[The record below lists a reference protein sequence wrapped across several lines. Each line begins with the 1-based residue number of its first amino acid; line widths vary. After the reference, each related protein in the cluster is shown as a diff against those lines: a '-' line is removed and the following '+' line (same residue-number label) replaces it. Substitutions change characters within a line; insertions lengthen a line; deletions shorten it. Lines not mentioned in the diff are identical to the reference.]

1 MKVGFVVNDVAT
13 ELAAYTTTRLAM
25 TATLRGHEAWLI
37 GVADFIYDPDGSIHA
52 RGARVGEDRCDDPQ
66 TFLAA
71 IQGPDAIRERITVD
85 DLDVLMLRNDPA
97 DDATERPW
105 AQTSGILF
113 GQLAAARGVIVL
125 NDPEHLADAINKTYF
140 QHFPEAVRPDT
151 CISRNADDIKA
162 FVDAHGGDAVIKPLQ
177 GSGGHGVFV
186 IRKTEHGNLNQMID
200 AVIRDG
206 YAIVQEYLP
215 DAADGDVRVFVMNGR
230 ALEHKGAF
238 AAFRRVSREGDARN
252 NVSAGATIEPF
263 EMTDA
268 AFELVE
274 TVRPK
279 LVRDGMHLV
288 GLDMVGDKLMEINVF
303 SPGGL
308 GMLARSTGV
317 EFTEAVIEDLERKTR
332 HKRYYGAGLDN
343 TRVATL

>member
-1 MKVGFVVNDVAT
+1 MKVGFVINDVNT
-13 ELAAYTTTRLAM
+13 ELAAYTTIRLAM

-52 RGARVGEDRCDDPQ
+52 RGTSVGEDRCDDPE
-66 TFLAA
+66 TYLAA
-71 IQGPDAIRERITVD
+71 IKDAVRERITVD
-85 DLDVLMLRNDPA
+85 ELDVLMLRNDPA
-97 DDATERPW
+97 DDAAERPW

-162 FVDAHGGDAVIKPLQ
+162 FVEAHGGDAVIKPLQ

-186 IRKTEHGNLNQMID
+186 IRRADHGNLNQMID

-206 YAIVQEYLP
+206 YAIVQEYLA
-215 DAADGDVRVFVMNGR
+215 DAAEGDVRVFVMNGR
-230 ALEHKGAF
+230 VLQHKSAC
-238 AAFRRVSREGDARN
+238 AAFRRVSRNGDARN
-252 NVSAGATIEPF
+252 NVSAGASVERY

-308 GMLARSTGV
+308 GVLAASTGID
-317 EFTEAVIEDLERKTR
+317 FTEAVIEDLERKAR
-332 HKRYYGAGLDN
+332 HRHYYGSNLDN
-343 TRVATL
+343 TQLATL